1 MADLTIERREYKYL
15 IDRADVPRIRAA
27 IQPYCS
33 LDKYGQGT
41 PDKRYMIESLYF
53 DTPQLMLFQLNEHET
68 LDRYKLR
75 IRRYPQA
82 PRSPFFLEVKRRVHD
97 VIIKTRAQLR
107 PGADWATL
115 LSDPFVSETLLK
127 TDRALERF
135 FVSLHMIGAV
145 PTELVRYLREA
156 WVSDIDDY
164 ARITFDTEIESQS
177 VAYDHWSFESDPRKW
192 HWHDASC
199 ENDTVRS
206 PVVLEVKFTS
216 QVPIWLVALIDNLG
230 LTRRAFSKYGRAV
243 EARTEV
249 REFRTATTG
258 DRRHTTGFR
267 HLSSQ
272 STEATR

>member
-15 IDRADVPRIRAA
+15 IDRADVPRIRTAMR
-27 IQPYCS
+27 PYCS

-41 PDKRYMIESLYF
+41 PDNRYMIESLYF
-53 DTPQLMLFQLNEHET
+53 DTPKFMLFQMNEHEAI
-68 LDRYKLR
+68 DRYKLR

-107 PGADWATL
+107 PGTDWAAL
-115 LSDPFVSETLLK
+115 LSDPFVPEALLK
-127 TDRALERF
+127 TERALERF
-135 FVSLHMIGAV
+135 FVSLHMIGAQ

-177 VAYDHWSFESDPRKW
+177 VAYDHWSFDSDPRKW
-192 HWHDASC
+192 HWHDASRT
-199 ENDTVRS
+199 NDSARS
-206 PVVLEVKFTS
+206 PIVLEVKFTS
-216 QVPIWLVALIDNLG
+216 QVPTWLVALIDNLG

-249 REFRTATTG
+249 REFRTAARG
-258 DRRHTTGFR
+258 HGRRTHGFR

-272 STEATR
+272 PTEATR